1 MMTQLQSTICVV
13 LQSIMNSLDRAVT
26 SPITLGLAI
35 LIHHEFGSKTLVN
48 RLSAIGHCVSFT
60 ELRHFLTSVAAGQI
74 SRTERG
80 VYIPT
85 GLTGVAEHGIVD
97 AAIDNFDQNED
108 TLDGKRTTHALAS
121 VVFRRGQVS
130 TADKCLAR
138 VPQRSLTTLSTFDM
152 NEDKLHRYNILS
164 EIYFC
169 VVFVLWFSLSHMNC

>member
-1 MMTQLQSTICVV
+1 MMMTQLQSTICVV

-85 GLTGVAEHGIVD
+85 GLTGV
-97 AAIDNFDQNED
+97 
-108 TLDGKRTTHALAS
+108 T
-121 VVFRRGQVS
+121 
-130 TADKCLAR
+130 
-138 VPQRSLTTLSTFDM
+138 
-152 NEDKLHRYNILS
+152 
-164 EIYFC
+164 
-169 VVFVLWFSLSHMNC
+169 